1 MSLLRLFIENGT
13 SGLMTKNKHDKLSK
27 DLLHELFEYKDGK
40 LYWKKRP
47 SPKSVK
53 VVPGNKAGTL
63 CNNFYWQVSINKEF
77 YYSHRII
84 FAMFHGYFPDSVDH
98 IDGNRSNNKIEN
110 LRQATQ
116 TQNNYN
122 SFIRSDNT
130 SGYKNVYWDKR
141 SNKWL
146 VIVKVER
153 KNKHIGYFK
162 DINMANN
169 AAILAR
175 KQYYGEFAR
184 EK

>member
-1 MSLLRLFIENGT
+1 MAT
-13 SGLMTKNKHDKLSK
+13 NKHDKLSK
-27 DLLHELFEYKDGK
+27 ELLHELFEYNDGE

-47 SPKSVK
+47 SKKSVK
-53 VVPGNKAGTL
+53 VKPGNKAGTL
-63 CNNFYWQVSINKEF
+63 CNNFYCQIRINGEY

-84 FAMFHGYFPDSVDH
+84 FAMFHGFFPNSVDH

-122 SFIRSDNT
+122 AFMRSDNT

-146 VIVKVER
+146 VTVKVEQ
-153 KNKHIGYFK
+153 KTKHIGYFK
-162 DINMANN
+162 NINMANN

-175 KQYYGEFAR
+175 KQYYGEYAR
-184 EK
+184 DND